1 MKRTIVLTML
11 IVFVLASPGIAATIN
26 PEAVKNL
33 TGNPALYA
41 TVKTVVEDGQEKEVV
56 VFNKLGIHFCPKCLD
71 QIFAVYGLSIND
83 TAVKEGQVPESFAV
97 VREFEED
104 GVTKEEV
111 VFGRSGILYSPDRM
125 HAILTAYG
133 LSLTPEDVEKLPSSY
148 ATVKMT
154 IEDGQE
160 VESIVFSKAGISYN
174 PVSLNQILE
183 AYHE

>member
-1 MKRTIVLTML
+1 MKRTIALTML

-56 VFNKLGIHFCPKCLD
+56 VFSKLGIHFCPKCLD
-71 QIFAVYGLSIND
+71 QIFTVYGLSIND

-111 VFGRSGILYSPDRM
+111 VFGRSGIL
-125 HAILTAYG
+125 
-133 LSLTPEDVEKLPSSY
+133 
-148 ATVKMT
+148 
-154 IEDGQE
+154 
-160 VESIVFSKAGISYN
+160 
-174 PVSLNQILE
+174 
-183 AYHE
+183 